1 MDIAAIYFD
10 FREEGVLG
18 QFWSRS
24 LCHAQPKSFWNSD
37 KSCLSMCIVY
47 VLRDVRTCFAES
59 HAEIAFS
66 FCESYLSSLIF
77 YEIRS
82 KGGSKKNWKKM
93 LSTSRNFLIDSNI
106 KLWLETALGDQVR
119 FQGCVFSRVTQ
130 LLSVFSAVSKLFC
143 VFSTVTHLLSVF
155 STVALRISKILS
167 VTMRSWPLSGERA
180 L

>member
-1 MDIAAIYFD
+1 MYFD

-37 KSCLSMCIVY
+37 RSCLSMCIVY

-66 FCESYLSSLIF
+66 FCESNLSNLIF

-119 FQGCVFSRVTQ
+119 FQGCVFSRVTYF
-130 LLSVFSAVSKLFC
+130 LCVFSKATQFRPQSACTPARIPRVFSTVSKLFC
-143 VFSTVTHLLSVF
+143 VLSTLTHLLSF
-155 STVALRISKILS
+155 F
-167 VTMRSWPLSGERA
+167 
-180 L
+180 

>member
-1 MDIAAIYFD
+1 MCYVTFV
-10 FREEGVLG
+10 RVL
-18 QFWSRS
+18 QNRMRKS
-24 LCHAQPKSFWNSD
+24 LFLFAKATCRISFF
-37 KSCLSMCIVY
+37 MRY
-47 VLRDVRTCFAES
+47 GA
-59 HAEIAFS
+59 
-66 FCESYLSSLIF
+66 
-77 YEIRS
+77 
-82 KGGSKKNWKKM
+82 KGEARKTGKKM

-155 STVALRISKILS
+155 STVAHRISKNLS
-167 VTMRSWPLSGERA
+167 VTMRSWPLLGERA

>member
-1 MDIAAIYFD
+1 
-10 FREEGVLG
+10 
-18 QFWSRS
+18 
-24 LCHAQPKSFWNSD
+24 
-37 KSCLSMCIVY
+37 MCIVY

-66 FCESYLSSLIF
+66 FCESYLSNLIF

-130 LLSVFSAVSKLFC
+130 LLSVFSTVSKLFC
-143 VFSTVTHLLSVF
+143 VFLRVAHLLSVF
-155 STVALRISKILS
+155 FHPSRNISA
-167 VTMRSWPLSGERA
+167 VFRA
-180 L
+180 